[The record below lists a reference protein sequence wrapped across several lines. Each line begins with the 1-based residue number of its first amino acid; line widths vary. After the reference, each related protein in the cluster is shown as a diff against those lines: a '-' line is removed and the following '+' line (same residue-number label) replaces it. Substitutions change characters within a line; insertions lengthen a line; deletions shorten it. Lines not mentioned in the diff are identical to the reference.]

1 MVRFLYELENSLYK
15 GLTKPC
21 ITLQG
26 LLIVFRC
33 NIFILSV
40 LILHNSAVN
49 KHTIQY
55 KTVWSIQI
63 LLLLLSLLLL
73 LLL

>member
-1 MVRFLYELENSLYK
+1 MPDQVMVRLLYKLENSFYK

-33 NIFILSV
+33 NIFYFISV
-40 LILHNSAVN
+40 DFA
-49 KHTIQY
+49 Q
-55 KTVWSIQI
+55 
-63 LLLLLSLLLL
+63 
-73 LLL
+73 